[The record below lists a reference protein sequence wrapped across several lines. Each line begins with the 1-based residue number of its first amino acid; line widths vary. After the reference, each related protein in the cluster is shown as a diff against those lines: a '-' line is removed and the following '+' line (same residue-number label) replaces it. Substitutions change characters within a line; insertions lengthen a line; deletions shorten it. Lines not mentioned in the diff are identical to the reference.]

1 MHIYRQFCRLSRL
14 LSSATISSS
23 SGSASPSLIVVA
35 AAAAAALTGSSVFL
49 TSSYN
54 YNCNCTSFNNSPSSV
69 EEEEDRVVDVDDDNS
84 AAAASVSTGV
94 CDGNTDTNQRTFRI
108 LVVGMGLT
116 GCLTA
121 YRIRERYEALLLK
134 SKVHNY
140 NHNHNANPGPSTT
153 NIEIH
158 IVDRAS
164 YPAGRFGALARFNN
178 NNDINNSNN
187 NTNNSNNNHTNSCTN
202 SSSIANIGAQVLSIV
217 NPYDPRSRGDGHGI
231 TYQDVKLAYRIVQK
245 FVQQKLVQLLP
256 NSVLRGDTCE
266 RMIWENLWYHYGTTS
281 NCNEDNG
288 GGGMSGVLWYML
300 TTTIH
305 PTTIRFNTRIDSV
318 RTCSRNTCIPN
329 KNKNLN
335 PNPIPNKN
343 NNNSS
348 SNNATTTI
356 NSNIHSTNTNAT
368 MMKVKGVTR
377 KTTRS
382 DQQQN
387 QQPRPKQSNSSSSFS
402 SSLLNSYKCN
412 NCSSDSNSNDEQNN
426 IVWEELYDC
435 VVLCNPVPDVVRMLV
450 DDTTTTTNNNNDMIT
465 NHNNSNL
472 SNDAVQVLRNVQYDS
487 RICEAHFYDSSLRPY
502 LEHIFRASTVA
513 SLNANDV
520 DADDVNDDANDD
532 DDADDDDDN
541 NKNSNSG
548 SGSSSSSSSINN
560 ITNDQQRINELNVEH
575 LGTGIEYISW
585 QDRYHERQQQQH
597 NSQHDQQQQR
607 ATVVVAHGLPKR
619 QQQEQDEG
627 EKGQREIDE
636 NPSSSGEVL
645 LVDATLCT
653 LLTKIAAA
661 AATTTATEV
670 QAAMPTS
677 GTSSASSLS
686 SSRKKTSIATT
697 KIKLNEQQISSKR
710 LYMKSINWKTSQ
722 MMVPMEAIIADPP
735 TGATSMNIDST
746 KATHCAE
753 EEEENDGYN
762 NDVVEVESRWQ
773 CITSK
778 DGALI
783 IAGDFMTQ
791 SSFLGCVASA
801 DAAARA
807 VLRQILQ

>member
-1 MHIYRQFCRLSRL
+1 M
-14 LSSATISSS
+14 
-23 SGSASPSLIVVA
+23 
-35 AAAAAALTGSSVFL
+35 
-49 TSSYN
+49 
-54 YNCNCTSFNNSPSSV
+54 
-69 EEEEDRVVDVDDDNS
+69 
-84 AAAASVSTGV
+84 
-94 CDGNTDTNQRTFRI
+94 
-108 LVVGMGLT
+108 
-116 GCLTA
+116 
-121 YRIRERYEALLLK
+121 
-134 SKVHNY
+134 
-140 NHNHNANPGPSTT
+140 
-153 NIEIH
+153 
-158 IVDRAS
+158 VDRAR

-178 NNDINNSNN
+178 NNDINNNNSNN
-187 NTNNSNNNHTNSCTN
+187 NTNNSNNNRTNSCTN

-329 KNKNLN
+329 KNKN
-335 PNPIPNKN
+335 PTPIPNKN
-343 NNNSS
+343 NNNSN

-356 NSNIHSTNTNAT
+356 NSNINSTNTNAT

-412 NCSSDSNSNDEQNN
+412 NCSSDSDSNSNSNDEQNN

-450 DDTTTTTNNNNDMIT
+450 DDTTTTNTNYNDNNMNMIT
-465 NHNNSNL
+465 NHNNNNL
-472 SNDAVQVLRNVQYDS
+472 SDDAVQVLRNVQYDS

-520 DADDVNDDANDD
+520 DVDDVNDDANDD
-532 DDADDDDDN
+532 NDADDDDDDDN

-548 SGSSSSSSSINN
+548 SSSSSSSSISINN

-597 NSQHDQQQQR
+597 NSHHDQQQQR
-607 ATVVVAHGLPKR
+607 ATVVVAHGLPRR

-627 EKGQREIDE
+627 EEGQREIDE

-653 LLTKIAAA
+653 LLTKIADV
-661 AATTTATEV
+661 ATTTAAAEV
-670 QAAMPTS
+670 QAAIPTS

-686 SSRKKTSIATT
+686 SSKRTTSIATT

-735 TGATSMNIDST
+735 TCATSMNIDST
-746 KATHCAE
+746 KAIHCAE
-753 EEEENDGYN
+753 EEVENDGYN